1 MWFIRLMSFLMILG
15 GLENYAC
22 QIQKKGTKV
31 KYIKQFKDIRIEDV
45 ASVGGKNAS
54 LGQMISALT
63 KEGILIPD
71 GFAVTADAYW
81 HFIDHNNLRTRIN
94 ELLIP
99 VNLGDVQGLQKAGE
113 QVRALIKGGTMPD
126 DLRAEIT
133 QAYAQLSQEYAQT
146 ACDVAV
152 RSSAT
157 AEDLPDASFA
167 GQQET
172 FLNVSGDDELIKR
185 VIDCMASLFTDR
197 AIAYRIQKGFAHDE
211 IALSVGVQKMIR
223 SDRSVSGVAFSLDT
237 ESGFKDI
244 VMIEASYGLGESIV
258 QGLVVPDEYM
268 VFKTTFNKGFYPLI
282 KKRLGSKEEKI
293 VYDQKGGTKIVPVS
307 ESEREQYCLTDEEIA
322 QLTRDVIIIENH
334 YSDKKD
340 GWCPMDVEWAKD
352 ADDGKIYIVQSRPE
366 TVHSVQERTRVMRL
380 FSLQT
385 KDAPILQGLSIGQ
398 AIVTGTVRMVKSL
411 DEAGDIKA
419 DDIIVTEMTD
429 PDWVPLMKQAAG
441 IITDRGGR
449 TCHAAIVS
457 RELEVPALV
466 GTQDATTVLKD
477 GQTVTIDC
485 SKGGRGVVYDGK
497 LPFEV
502 QEVALNELPKLD
514 TKVMVNI
521 AEPSRAL
528 HVSMLPTDGVGL
540 ARIEFIINNAIKIH
554 PMALVHPGKVT
565 DSKVREQIK
574 ERTKGYEDK
583 KQYFIDSL
591 ARGVAMIAAAFYPR
605 QVIVRMSDFKTNE
618 YRNLIGGTFFEPVE
632 ENPMLGFRG
641 AFRYY
646 NPRYQDAFAL
656 ECAAMKK
663 VREDMGLDNVT
674 LMIPFVRTPQ
684 EGKKVLDVM
693 AQYGLKKG
701 ENGLKIIMMCEL
713 PTNVILIDEF
723 SKIFD
728 GFSIG
733 SNDLTQMT
741 LGVDRD
747 SGLMAEL
754 FDERDEAVM
763 RFVKQAIEGA
773 HRNNRS
779 IGFCGQA
786 PSDYP
791 DFAQFLLKNKI
802 DSLSLSPDTVIPF
815 LLRCAGKKK

>member
-1 MWFIRLMSFLMILG
+1 
-15 GLENYAC
+15 
-22 QIQKKGTKV
+22 V

-45 ASVGGKNAS
+45 ALVGGKNAS

-63 KEGILIPD
+63 KEGILVPD
-71 GFAVTADAYW
+71 GFATTADAYW
-81 HFIDHNNLRTRIN
+81 YFIDYNNLRAKIN
-94 ELLIP
+94 NTLSGVSLS
-99 VNLGDVQGLQKAGE
+99 DVQDLQRVGKE
-113 QVRALIKGGTMPD
+113 VRALINGGTMPE
-126 DLRAEIT
+126 DLQAEIV
-133 QAYAQLSQEYAQT
+133 QAYARLSQEYTQKD
-146 ACDVAV
+146 CDVAV

-172 FLNVSGDDELIKR
+172 FLNVSGNDDLIMR
-185 VIDCMASLFTDR
+185 VIDCMSSLFTDR

-211 IALSVGVQKMIR
+211 VALSVGVQKMIR

-237 ESGFKDI
+237 ESGFKDV
-244 VMIEASYGLGESIV
+244 VMIEASYGLGEAIV

-293 VYDQKGGTKIVPVS
+293 VYDQKGGTKTIAVS
-307 ESEREQYCLTDEEIA
+307 EKEQQRYCLTDEEIA

-352 ADDGKIYIVQSRPE
+352 ADDGKMYIIQSRPE
-366 TVHSVQERTRVMRL
+366 TVHSVQKRKHVMRL
-380 FSLQT
+380 FSMQT
-385 KDAPILQGLSIGQ
+385 KDVPLLQGLSIGQ

-411 DEAGDIKA
+411 DEADTIKE

-429 PDWVPLMKQAAG
+429 PDWVSLMKRAAG
-441 IITDRGGR
+441 IITDHGGR

-457 RELEVPALV
+457 RELGVPAIV
-466 GTQDATTVLKD
+466 GTEDATTVLKD
-477 GQTVTIDC
+477 GQVVTIDC
-485 SKGGRGVVYDGK
+485 SKGECGVVYAGE
-497 LPFEV
+497 LPFKV
-502 QEVALNELPKLD
+502 QEAVLDELPKID
-514 TKVMVNI
+514 TKLMVNI

-540 ARIEFIINNAIKIH
+540 ARIEFIITNAIKVH
-554 PMALVHPGKVT
+554 PMALVHPEKVT
-565 DSKVREQIK
+565 DRRVREQIA
-574 ERTKGYEDK
+574 ECTRSYVDP

-591 ARGVAMIAAAFYPR
+591 ARGVAMISAAFYPR
-605 QVIVRMSDFKTNE
+605 QVIVRMSDFKSNE
-618 YRNLIGGTFFEPVE
+618 YRNLVGGTFFEPVE

-641 AFRYY
+641 ASRYY
-646 NPRYQDAFAL
+646 SSRYQEAFAL
-656 ECAAMKK
+656 ECIAMKK

-674 LMIPFVRTPQ
+674 LMIPFVRSPQ
-684 EGKKVLDVM
+684 EAKKVLEIM

-701 ENGLKIIMMCEL
+701 ENNLKIIMMCEL
-713 PTNVILIDEF
+713 PTNIILIDEF
-723 SKIFD
+723 SKLFD

-754 FDERDEAVM
+754 FNEQDAAVM
-763 RFVKQAIEGA
+763 KFLEQAIEGA
-773 HRNNRS
+773 HKNNLP
-779 IGFCGQA
+779 IGICGQA

-791 DFAQFLLKNKI
+791 EFAQFLLKNKI

-815 LLRCAGKKK
+815 LLRCANKKIEC